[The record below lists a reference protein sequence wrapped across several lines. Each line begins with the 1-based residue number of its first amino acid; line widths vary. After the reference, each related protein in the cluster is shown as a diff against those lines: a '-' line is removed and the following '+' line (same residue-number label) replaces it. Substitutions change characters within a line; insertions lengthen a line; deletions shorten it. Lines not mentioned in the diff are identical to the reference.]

1 MRGEVPP
8 RADHTMRETRE
19 LESVKPILP
28 LVLRFHYDIVDSTN
42 SEARRL
48 AETPGI
54 TVAER
59 ADLLAVAQ
67 RWLALAGRASESTG
81 ARLIRRR

>member
-1 MRGEVPP
+1 V
-8 RADHTMRETRE
+8 
-19 LESVKPILP
+19 LP
-28 LVLRFHYDIVDSTN
+28 QAA
-42 SEARRL
+42 EARRL

-67 RWLALAGRASESTG
+67 RWLVPWRAVHPSPLVRASSVGDSSALPEGIRFS
-81 ARLIRRR
+81 AAKRIVLKPRHRRPAQRLV